1 MALRSKRTRLEA
13 PKRGIIFD
21 FDGTIADSLPAI
33 IGVAEDLMHRPTPY
47 TAQEIDA
54 MRDLSI
60 PDLLKALGIPRWKAV
75 ILLFRGRRMLKQH
88 MHGIPVHKG
97 MREVIESLHAQGVPL
112 YVLSSNSTENVQKYL
127 QWHQLSHYF
136 QNVYGG
142 VSMLGKAPRLLQL
155 LETEGLETV
164 GTWYVGDEMRDVS
177 AARSVGLHIA
187 TVTWGYNT
195 SAALKN
201 KQPDAVVDTAEQLSK
216 VLKAAWKK

>member
-1 MALRSKRTRLEA
+1 MVSRSKQPKSVA
-13 PKRGIIFD
+13 PKRGVIFD

-33 IGVAEDLMHRPTPY
+33 IAVAEDLMGRTEPY
-47 TAQEIDA
+47 TAEEIGHL
-54 MRDLSI
+54 RDLSI
-60 PDLLKALGIPRWKAV
+60 PDLLKALGVPKWKAV
-75 ILLFRGRRMLKQH
+75 ILLFRGRRMLKEH

-97 MREVIESLHAQGVPL
+97 MREAIEQLYKHGVPL

-127 QWHQLSHYF
+127 QWHKLSPYF

-155 LETEGLETV
+155 LENEHVETA

-177 AARSVGLHIA
+177 AARAVGLNIV

-195 SAALKN
+195 RAALTAKG
-201 KQPDAVVDTAEQLSK
+201 PDAVVDTAAQLTK
-216 VLKAAWKK
+216 VLEVTWKK